1 MPELDLQRRRNL
13 SRLAAGVMGS
23 FGRHPQRCRP
33 LCALRGAA
41 ARQRAVGGRSAVLI
55 PSRAADAPQVRR
67 KVREGGLRMDRR
79 QFFGDSVAGTII
91 RLVLLSVVVGVV
103 FSALG
108 ITPFNLIE
116 RLQHL
121 IRNITDMG
129 LDAFN
134 WAFKYFLLGAVIVF
148 PIWFVVRLLGSR
160 RTPPKA

>member
-1 MPELDLQRRRNL
+1 MFSRAVWERVGGYPEWLDYCEDLVFDL
-13 SRLAAGVMGS
+13 
-23 FGRHPQRCRP
+23 
-33 LCALRGAA
+33 ALRHAGCRFA
-41 ARQRAVGGRSAVLI
+41 
-55 PSRAADAPQVRR
+55 
-67 KVREGGLRMDRR
+67 
-79 QFFGDSVAGTII
+79 FGDQVLCQDRSSSSSGDD
-91 RLVLLSVVVGVV
+91 RGWLVLLSVVVGVV

-148 PIWFVVRLLGSR
+148 PIWFLVRLLGSR
-160 RTPPKA
+160 RSPPKP

>member
-1 MPELDLQRRRNL
+1 
-13 SRLAAGVMGS
+13 
-23 FGRHPQRCRP
+23 
-33 LCALRGAA
+33 
-41 ARQRAVGGRSAVLI
+41 
-55 PSRAADAPQVRR
+55 
-67 KVREGGLRMDRR
+67 MDRR
-79 QFFGDSVAGTII
+79 QFFGDSVSGTLI

-160 RTPPKA
+160 RAPPKA

>member
-1 MPELDLQRRRNL
+1 MADCCDGFTR
-13 SRLAAGVMGS
+13 SRMLK
-23 FGRHPQRCRP
+23 
-33 LCALRGAA
+33 AA
-41 ARQRAVGGRSAVLI
+41 AAQAGR
-55 PSRAADAPQVRR
+55 
-67 KVREGGLRMDRR
+67 GLPAIEAGMPLPAGTGMDRR
-79 QFFGDSVAGTII
+79 QFFGDSVGGTLI

-134 WAFKYFLLGAVIVF
+134 WAFRAAHLASPMDAG
-148 PIWFVVRLLGSR
+148 R
-160 RTPPKA
+160 PKRFR

>member
-1 MPELDLQRRRNL
+1 
-13 SRLAAGVMGS
+13 
-23 FGRHPQRCRP
+23 
-33 LCALRGAA
+33 
-41 ARQRAVGGRSAVLI
+41 
-55 PSRAADAPQVRR
+55 
-67 KVREGGLRMDRR
+67 MDRR
-79 QFFGDSVAGTII
+79 QFFGDSVGGTLI

-160 RTPPKA
+160 GTPPKT

>member
-1 MPELDLQRRRNL
+1 
-13 SRLAAGVMGS
+13 
-23 FGRHPQRCRP
+23 
-33 LCALRGAA
+33 
-41 ARQRAVGGRSAVLI
+41 
-55 PSRAADAPQVRR
+55 
-67 KVREGGLRMDRR
+67 MDRR
-79 QFFGDSVAGTII
+79 QFFGDSVGGTLI

-148 PIWFVVRLLGSR
+148 PIWFLVRLLGSR